1 MEPIMQRPALLVV
14 FAALLAAPVAAQT
27 LSVLLPSVTF
37 PEPTTTSSTKDC
49 VPGAT
54 VVCPSG
60 K

>member
-1 MEPIMQRPALLVV
+1 MKRIVILATI
-14 FAALLAAPVAAQT
+14 AALLAAPVAAQT

-54 VVCPSG
+54 VVCPPG